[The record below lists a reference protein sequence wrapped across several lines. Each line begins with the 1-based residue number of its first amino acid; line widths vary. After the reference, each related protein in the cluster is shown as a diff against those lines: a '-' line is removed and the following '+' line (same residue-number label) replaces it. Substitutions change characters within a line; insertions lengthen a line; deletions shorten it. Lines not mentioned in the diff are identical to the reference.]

1 MAYKIHQPPNTN
13 TSLEKTSLN
22 SIKPL
27 FFNWAGLFYFLSL
40 SWGKDQ
46 SYGNSKRQGGLLVVN
61 EVDSVFK
68 R

>member
-27 FFNWAGLFYFLSL
+27 FFNLLKVYSTSYYHFSGGRIKAMATV
-40 SWGKDQ
+40 KD
-46 SYGNSKRQGGLLVVN
+46 R
-61 EVDSVFK
+61 EVC
-68 R
+68 